1 MAHLEVD
8 VRLVR
13 WSSTFGAC
21 GAGGALRGGGGQGA
35 GGGLRLPGA
44 VLLLARP
51 AQGSVNNMQEE
62 KRVFNEMGAMQL
74 IFFTISF
81 IINP

>member
-1 MAHLEVD
+1 MD

-13 WSSTFGAC
+13 WSSTFGAR
-21 GAGGALRGGGGQGA
+21 GAGGALRGGGGRGA

-62 KRVFNEMGAMQL
+62 KRVFNKMGAMQL